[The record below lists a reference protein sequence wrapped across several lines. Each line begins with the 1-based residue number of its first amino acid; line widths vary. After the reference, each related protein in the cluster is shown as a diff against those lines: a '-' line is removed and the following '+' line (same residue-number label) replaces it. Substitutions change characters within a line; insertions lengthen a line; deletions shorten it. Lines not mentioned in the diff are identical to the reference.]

1 MFAQPISRNLTKS
14 AEFVK
19 VFGNGAPSSRTI
31 QPQQTE
37 KQASRGVDLQQL
49 NTDESSFFDFD
60 HQSKTVSPLQHGGFS
75 NPGASGMPWG
85 TDLNDFHPLSPP
97 DSAVLI
103 PKDWPYG
110 NGYQQPTPANILTK
124 IDPANTRA
132 QYGQVTPPD
141 DENDN
146 ESLLRLYEERH
157 MQPIQNGSTAR
168 KRKRNASTINE
179 QTSQSPKRARK
190 YASRGASNTAES
202 NKPEDVKRSRFL
214 ERNRVA
220 ASKCRQKKKE
230 WTQNLEN
237 RARDLQKNNNSL
249 RMIVDSLRQEI
260 LFLKGEMLKH
270 NSCGC
275 EHIQEFM
282 KSGSNN
288 FSGFKDDTI
297 FKREQ
302 SPIQSMPGS
311 HMGSV
316 SAVSRHSLD
325 DFDPDS
331 PATEPTNAFIA
342 KDENALEALLS
353 ESINHD
359 TSDEAIASQVAR

>member
-1 MFAQPISRNLTKS
+1 MFAQPISRNLPKS
-14 AEFVK
+14 NEVVK

-37 KQASRGVDLQQL
+37 KRASRGANLRQL

-60 HQSKTVSPLQHGGFS
+60 PPSKTGSPFQHGGFS
-75 NPGASGMPWG
+75 NPGASSMPWG

-97 DSAVLI
+97 DSAVFI

-146 ESLLRLYEERH
+146 ESLLWLYEERH
-157 MQPIQNGSTAR
+157 MQPIQDGSTAR

-190 YASRGASNTAES
+190 YASRGTSNTAES
-202 NKPEDVKRSRFL
+202 DKLEDVKRSKFL

-249 RMIVDSLRQEI
+249 RMIVNSLRQEI
-260 LFLKGEMLKH
+260 LFLKEEMHKH

-288 FSGFKDDTI
+288 FSDFKDDTI

-302 SPIQSMPGS
+302 SPIQNMPGS
-311 HMGSV
+311 RMGSV
-316 SAVSRHSLD
+316 SAVSGHGLD

-331 PATEPTNAFIA
+331 PAAEPTNASIA
-342 KDENALEALLS
+342 KDENTLQALLS
-353 ESINHD
+353 ESINHY
-359 TSDEAIASQVAR
+359 TSDEAITSQVAR